1 MTVSVSPLSLAE
13 LHQLPAHSRRCVF
26 WEIEPAVA
34 KQTQQFS
41 DPVFEKEAWL
51 SMVMLEWGSCG
62 QIATIAGEPV
72 GCAIYAPPG
81 AVPRAGLFPTSP
93 VSPDA
98 VLLTTLRAEEFL
110 SAESLTGRLVQA
122 VIADLVR
129 RGVRALEAFGLR
141 EDESIGPVW
150 SRQIIGSGA
159 LSLAPQQ
166 PPVPR
171 ATAARECSPENC
183 MIPVAV
189 LEEAGFKVV
198 AEHRRFPRLRLEI
211 EHDHGWKEDVER
223 ALDQLLAAAVAEQQ
237 KAGVC
242 A

>member
-1 MTVSVSPLSLAE
+1 MTVSVTPLSLGE
-13 LHQLPAHSRRCVF
+13 IDQLPAHSRRCLF
-26 WEIEPAVA
+26 WEVDPAVA
-34 KQTQQFS
+34 RQTQQFS

-62 QIATIAGEPV
+62 QIATVDGVAS
-72 GCAIYAPPG
+72 GCALYAPPG

-98 VLLTTLRAEEFL
+98 VLLTTLRAEE
-110 SAESLTGRLVQA
+110 AVAGESLTERLVQA
-122 VIADLVR
+122 VIADLIR

-141 EDESIGPVW
+141 DGEDTASGLW
-150 SRQIIGSGA
+150 SRQVFGSRTLGQVQRAGA
-159 LSLAPQQ
+159 A
-166 PPVPR
+166 PR
-171 ATAARECSPENC
+171 ASAAMECSPENC

-198 AEHRRFPRLRLEI
+198 AEHHRFPRLRLEI

-237 KAGVC
+237 QAGVC
-242 A
+242 